1 MTISQR
7 SIRSCGLSSRGTP
20 RSRSRSSPPMP
31 FTVRGERQVAAH
43 LPLVRALVVL
53 REPAEHGV
61 VLAGVPGQDGS
72 FARHHGSPVMSR
84 PPFQRI
90 HHSAVSLQAPSPA

>member
-7 SIRSCGLSSRGTP
+7 WIRSCGLSSRGTA

-31 FTVRGERQVAAH
+31 FAVRVNTRS
-43 LPLVRALVVL
+43 L
-53 REPAEHGV
+53 RISHSCAPSWFSGSPQSTGSSSSASS
-61 VLAGVPGQDGS
+61 GQDGS
-72 FARHHGSPVMSR
+72 FARHHGSSVMSRR

-90 HHSAVSLQAPSPA
+90 HHSAVSL